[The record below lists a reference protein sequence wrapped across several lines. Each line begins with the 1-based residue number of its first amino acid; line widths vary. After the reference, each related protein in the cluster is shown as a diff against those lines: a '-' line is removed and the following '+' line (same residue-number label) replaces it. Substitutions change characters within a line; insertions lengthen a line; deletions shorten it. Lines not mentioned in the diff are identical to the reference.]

1 MTTIKLENAMEI
13 YNELEERTEMITKRA
28 GRMEI
33 KECEENGWTY
43 TFFFYK
49 GVLKKIEAF
58 NHRELIE
65 NLVK

>member
-43 TFFFYK
+43 TFFSIRVF
-49 GVLKKIEAF
+49 LKKLKHLTIG
-58 NHRELIE
+58 N
-65 NLVK
+65 